1 MIVGAD
7 PGVAGAI
14 AVITDGP
21 FVRSLHRL
29 TLPCDGLLRFLD
41 DPRGII
47 KLVVVETQMP
57 MPRQGRTS
65 IGKQMAGFGRMLG
78 TCEGL
83 GLPTLTILPAVW
95 KRKAGLLARGELDR
109 VAADRT
115 VADRT
120 VADRTVADRTVADRK
135 ALILPHAHAVPNFT
149 ACLPRRCSKEL
160 EIACADAVC
169 LALAAVQGRSGFEA
183 YRWRF

>member
-1 MIVGAD
+1 MGID
-7 PGVAGAI
+7 PGVAGAV
-14 AVITDGP
+14 AVLTDGP
-21 FVRSLHRL
+21 FVNSLHRL
-29 TLPCDGLLRFLD
+29 LLPCDGLLRFLD

-47 KLVVVETQMP
+47 KLVVVETQTP

-65 IGKQMAGFGRMLG
+65 IGKQMAGYGRILG

-83 GLPTLTILPAVW
+83 GLPVSTILPAVW
-95 KRKAGLLARGELDR
+95 KRKVGLLARDQAMRDR
-109 VAADRT
+109 LGRDRLGR
-115 VADRT
+115 DRLGR
-120 VADRTVADRTVADRK
+120 DRHTSLRVTGRK

-183 YRWRF
+183 YKWWF